1 MESRG
6 KAPRRN
12 AAERQE
18 GQKIMSKLV
27 DITET
32 AEAITAHGIAYVW
45 EEYDAPRKRIKR
57 ARPVEHRFTVSIPKS
72 TKDAAPLAFVVEHF
86 PEMVNDEYRAGY
98 DEHVRAYDSKFY
110 TPATPRTTPREK
122 LESIVQCVTDIPAY
136 ELEELTA
143 RADRDE
149 IRADQWHYYGH
160 VSAESVTEDAARVC
174 SGFISIDGE
183 LWEECAEPVYI
194 YHASSSWG
202 GVRHA
207 GYVTVST
214 NRDSWG
220 YNDGIGALDRIPLT
234 FYHYGTTRR
243 AYIDVKRPDLV
254 TIDSTAR
261 DLVADRDRQQRY
273 TNDAVEKVEQLE
285 KQLQRAREELE
296 EERADL
302 AKQTARLETYQRA
315 PLDYWRE
322 RIGNADASAFH
333 RIKTRAAATARLIN
347 G

>member
-1 MESRG
+1 
-6 KAPRRN
+6 
-12 AAERQE
+12 
-18 GQKIMSKLV
+18 MSKLV

-32 AEAITAHGIAYVW
+32 AEAITAEAIAHVW

-57 ARPVEHRFTVSIPKS
+57 ARPVEHRFTVSIPKA

-86 PEMVNDEYRAGY
+86 PEMVNDEYHAGY
-98 DEHVRAYDSKFY
+98 DELIRAYGGKLY
-110 TPATPRTTPREK
+110 TPAIPRTTPREK
-122 LESIVQCVTDIPAY
+122 LESIVKHVTDIPAY

-143 RADRDE
+143 QANRDE
-149 IRADQWHYYGH
+149 IRADQWRFYGH
-160 VSAESVTEDAARVC
+160 VSAESVTEEAARDC
-174 SGFISIDGE
+174 SALVFIDGE

-194 YHASSSWG
+194 YHPSSSWG

-214 NRDSWG
+214 NRGSWG

-261 DLVADRDRQQRY
+261 DLTEESERRQKHAD
-273 TNDAVEKVEQLE
+273 AAAEKVAQIE
-285 KQLQRAREELE
+285 KQLQQAREELE
-296 EERADL
+296 RKRAEA
-302 AKQTARLETYQRA
+302 AKQAARLEAYKRA

-322 RIGNADASAFH
+322 RIGDADASAFN
-333 RIKTRAAATARLIN
+333 RIKTRAAATARLVN
-347 G
+347 SMEA

>member
-1 MESRG
+1 
-6 KAPRRN
+6 
-12 AAERQE
+12 
-18 GQKIMSKLV
+18 MSKLV
-27 DITET
+27 GITET
-32 AEAITAHGIAYVW
+32 AEAITAEAIAHVW

-57 ARPVEHRFTVSIPKS
+57 ARPVEHRFTVSIPKA

-86 PEMVNDEYRAGY
+86 PEMVNDEYIAGY
-98 DEHVRAYDSKFY
+98 DEPVRAYGGKLY

-122 LESIVQCVTDIPAY
+122 LESIVKHVTDIPTY

-143 RADRDE
+143 QANRDE
-149 IRADQWHYYGH
+149 IRADQWRFYGH
-160 VSAESVTEDAARVC
+160 VSAESVTKEAARVC
-174 SGFISIDGE
+174 SGLVSIDGE

-261 DLVADRDRQQRY
+261 DLAEESERRQKYADAAAENVAQI
-273 TNDAVEKVEQLE
+273 EKQLE
-285 KQLQRAREELE
+285 KAREELE
-296 EERADL
+296 RKRAEA
-302 AKQTARLETYQRA
+302 AKQAARLETYQCA

-322 RIGNADASAFH
+322 RIGDADASAFH
-333 RIKTRAAATARLIN
+333 RIQTRAAATARLVSSMEA
-347 G
+347 

>member
-1 MESRG
+1 M
-6 KAPRRN
+6 A
-12 AAERQE
+12 QLV
-18 GQKIMSKLV
+18 KI
-27 DITET
+27 IET
-32 AEAITAHGIAYVW
+32 PEAITAEVSAYVW

-57 ARPVEHRFTVSIPKS
+57 ARPVEHRFTFSIPKA

-98 DEHVRAYDSKFY
+98 DEPIRAYGGKLY

-122 LESIVQCVTDIPAY
+122 LENIVKHVTDIPAY

-143 RADRDE
+143 QANRDD
-149 IRADQWHYYGH
+149 IRADQWRFYGH
-160 VSAESVTEDAARVC
+160 VSAESVTEEAARVC
-174 SGFISIDGE
+174 SGFVSIDGE

-214 NRDSWG
+214 NRESWG
-220 YNDGIGALDRIPLT
+220 YRYNDGIGALDRIPLT
-234 FYHYGTTRR
+234 FYHYGTARR

-261 DLVADRDRQQRY
+261 DLAEESERRQKHAD
-273 TNDAVEKVEQLE
+273 DAAEKVAQIE
-285 KQLQRAREELE
+285 KQLQQAREELE
-296 EERADL
+296 KKRAEA
-302 AKQTARLETYQRA
+302 AKHAARLETYKRA

-322 RIGNADASAFH
+322 RIGDADASAFH
-333 RIKTRAAATARLIN
+333 RIQTRAAATARLVSSMEA
-347 G
+347 

>member
-1 MESRG
+1 
-6 KAPRRN
+6 
-12 AAERQE
+12 
-18 GQKIMSKLV
+18 MSKQES
-27 DITET
+27 ITET
-32 AEAITAHGIAYVW
+32 AEAITAEATAHVW

-57 ARPVEHRFTVSIPKS
+57 VRPVEHRFTVSIPKA
-72 TKDAAPLAFVVEHF
+72 TKNAAPLAFVVEHF

-98 DEHVRAYDSKFY
+98 DELIRAYGGKLY
-110 TPATPRTTPREK
+110 TPAIPRTTPREK
-122 LESIVQCVTDIPAY
+122 LESIVKHVTDIPAY

-143 RADRDE
+143 QANRDE
-149 IRADQWHYYGH
+149 IRADQWRFYGH
-160 VSAESVTEDAARVC
+160 VSAESVTEEAARDC
-174 SGFISIDGE
+174 SGYVVIDGE

-194 YHASSSWG
+194 YHGSSSWG
-202 GVRHA
+202 GIRHA
-207 GYVTVST
+207 GYVTAST
-214 NRDSWG
+214 NRETWG
-220 YNDGIGALDRIPLT
+220 YKSGMGALDRIPLT
-234 FYHYGTTRR
+234 FYHYGTERR

-273 TNDAVEKVEQLE
+273 TNDAAEKVEQLE